1 MKHVPYRKKRD
12 TRPDR
17 RQLVRRERGK
27 RRAAQHETR
36 PLQKEKRHPPRQETI
51 GPKGEREETRSPT

>member
-36 PLQKEKRHPPRQETI
+36 PLQKEKRRRHPPNRRHHLT
-51 GPKGEREETRSPT
+51 GDTHPTRDT